1 MTASEEE
8 KEFID
13 QILVE
18 HNTRRQRHNAPDLEY
33 NEELSEMAQQWADK
47 LAKQA
52 HISFSELSGV
62 GENITFFP
70 PDIDAESVVEHWY
83 QEHEK
88 YEYETPGWQTGT
100 NYFTQVIWRST
111 KKIGVGCA
119 YVKKS
124 HESDEDNT
132 SCSNGSVCKSLTS
145 LSSNGKL
152 AAEGDKVIV
161 AFYRPA
167 GNNNRSGQFAANV
180 LKPII

>member
-1 MTASEEE
+1 MTIPEEG

-13 QILVE
+13 QILQE
-18 HNTRRQRHNAPDLEY
+18 HNTRRQRHGAPELEY
-33 NEELSEMAQQWADK
+33 NTELSEMAQQWAEK
-47 LAKQA
+47 LAKQKTNPSLNRLL
-52 HISFSELSGV
+52 IV
-62 GENITFFP
+62 PFFVV
-70 PDIDAESVVEHWY
+70 SVVEHWY

-111 KKIGVGCA
+111 KEIGVGCA

-124 HESDEDNT
+124 HENDEDNT
-132 SCSNGSVCKSLTS
+132 SCSNGSVCKSMTS

-152 AAEGDKVIV
+152 AADGDKVIV

-180 LKPII
+180 LKPL